1 MVLCI
6 LCMRVFLWCVWSVN
20 VGVSVGEVVEGLSDR
35 GDQDI
40 QGGCRE
46 LHTVGD
52 WECGTWGSLGL
63 VSPFYRHL
71 DPPSL

>member
-1 MVLCI
+1 M
-6 LCMRVFLWCVWSVN
+6 
-20 VGVSVGEVVEGLSDR
+20 GEVVEGLSDR

-52 WECGTWGSLGL
+52 WESGTWGSLGL